1 MEYNDLRATLHDI
14 IYVSYEE
21 NKEIFDKIG
30 WSKNDHYLFYTFG
43 HGDENIYSKENLEKI
58 LNYKIKKD
66 GKYKIKKD
74 IQEIINNLETEE
86 FETNTYISIFFIA
99 IFIASVFINKKK
111 IVANV
116 LVFITTIGLHVF
128 FIILGRSMLR
138 VVIPEYIIGSALI
151 LYNFRFEKQNDI
163 KENMKNII
171 TIIFTLFILCHIS
184 GMKYNYNYKIDNY
197 KSTKDIIEYTSQ
209 NKQNVYLYTVP
220 SLQFR
225 YLAYSVY
232 QMPPKQAFSNLR
244 VIGGWDM
251 YTQNYYDFKQR
262 YNLEGNL
269 LDLLKENV
277 YLIDGKV
284 MWSGRLYENYKE
296 NIILAIKENYN
307 IDVKCNLVKE
317 FDNLKIFKLYK

>member
-1 MEYNDLRATLHDI
+1 
-14 IYVSYEE
+14 
-21 NKEIFDKIG
+21 
-30 WSKNDHYLFYTFG
+30 
-43 HGDENIYSKENLEKI
+43 
-58 LNYKIKKD
+58 
-66 GKYKIKKD
+66 
-74 IQEIINNLETEE
+74 
-86 FETNTYISIFFIA
+86 
-99 IFIASVFINKKK
+99 
-111 IVANV
+111 
-116 LVFITTIGLHVF
+116 
-128 FIILGRSMLR
+128 MLR